1 MKRNVRLL
9 FLVPFFML
17 LLYYPFTFAEN
28 DIVWDESFYE
38 RFTADTF
45 KDYELSNQP
54 IDFKNFNYPL
64 LNAAIFYETNRM
76 RIKYNREPFFYSR
89 ALEKAAFLH
98 SKDMVERDFFG
109 HENPFDAEKQTP
121 SQRMALYGITEG
133 YRAENVAIVF
143 GIQYQP
149 RSALIPPEDESK
161 IFRDFKTGEI
171 IKNHTY
177 ISFGE
182 AVVEGFMQ
190 STGHRAN
197 ILDSNLRYLGCGA
210 YHYENITFYSMDQ
223 FKVTQNFASVVP
235 E

>member
-1 MKRNVRLL
+1 MKRNVRFL
-9 FLVPFFML
+9 FLASFSIL
-17 LLYYPFTFAEN
+17 LLYYPFTLAVD

-38 RFTADTF
+38 KFTADKF
-45 KDYELSNQP
+45 KTYEPSNQQ
-54 IDFKNFNYPL
+54 IDFKNINYPL

-76 RIKYNREPFFYSR
+76 RIKYNREPFLYSR

-109 HENPFDAEKQTP
+109 HENPFDEEKQTP
-121 SQRMALYGITEG
+121 SQRMALCGIKEG

-149 RSALIPPEDESK
+149 GSALIPPEDESK
-161 IFRDFKTGEI
+161 TFRDFNTGEI
-171 IKNHTY
+171 INNHTY

-182 AVVEGFMQ
+182 AVVGGFMQ
-190 STGHRAN
+190 STDHRAN
-197 ILDSNLRYLGCGA
+197 ILDKNLRYLGCGA
-210 YHYENITFYSMDQ
+210 YYYENITFYSMDQ
-223 FKVTQNFASVVP
+223 FKVTQNFASEVP